1 MEVVDNTE
9 MRHFEAREKDQ
20 LAIIEY
26 QIQEKKIFLT
36 RVDFPSGFEED
47 GKAETMI
54 EKTLDLIEETGMRVV
69 PMKKVLKQHFK
80 SHPDRRKMLPVGI
93 HL

>member
-9 MRHFEAREKDQ
+9 MRHFEAQEGDR

-26 QIQEKKIFLT
+26 QVQEKKVFLT
-36 RVDFPSGFEED
+36 RVDFPTGFEES
-47 GKAETMI
+47 GKAEAMI

-69 PMKKVLKQHFK
+69 PMKRVLKQYFK
-80 SHPDRRKMLPVGI
+80 DHPERRKMLPVGI

>member
-9 MRHFEAREKDQ
+9 MRHFEARDEDQ

-26 QIQEKKIFLT
+26 QIQERKIFLT
-36 RVDFPSGFEED
+36 RVEFPPNFEES

-54 EKTLDLIEETGMRVV
+54 EKTLDLIDEKGMRVV
-69 PMKKVLKQHFK
+69 PMKRVLKQHFK
-80 SHPDRRKMLPVGI
+80 KHPGRRKMLPVGI